1 MEAEDYV
8 DPTGRVKL
16 LQEDSSPAI
25 KVESGFLNSFF
36 QFMSTD
42 PVIQKPRT
50 PEEDEAAN
58 EAAKCVKDCYI
69 EGLITESKFLHT
81 ESLQQL
87 VKHII
92 LGMYSRVPKSVEKF
106 VFRPKIGSYLLLW
119 SVYTLYKNFDGG

>member
-58 EAAKCVKDCYI
+58 EASKCVKECYI
-69 EGLITESKFLHT
+69 EGLITDSKFLHT

-92 LGMYSRVPKSVEKF
+92 LGKGAF
-106 VFRPKIGSYLLLW
+106 
-119 SVYTLYKNFDGG
+119 KNCVSGHNKVCTFEQKLQSDFLKVS